1 MVEGKPTLPMPLAIS
16 RQETILAD
24 LATLGELHVNN
35 LAHKFS
41 VSVETIRRDLKLL
54 EERRMLRR
62 VHGGAVQP
70 ARLESYEHRK
80 AVNLGS
86 KERIAEAVIASKTV
100 KDGHLIFVG
109 GGSTML
115 AFVRC
120 LNEAVSVRA
129 VTNSIEIATA
139 LAENSRNWVC
149 LTGGEVS
156 GTHELLTGTAT
167 LAAIEDVFF
176 DIVLT
181 STNAIQSDF
190 GCIEHL
196 EEEAK
201 LHRILR
207 SRTKKYVVLADRSK
221 LAGMG
226 TGHRSL
232 RLDEIDL
239 IATDAPMT
247 EPCAEV
253 FATIGTQIILS

>member
-1 MVEGKPTLPMPLAIS
+1 MEENPVLPMSLAVS
-16 RQETILAD
+16 RQEAILVD
-24 LATLGELHVNN
+24 LATLGELHVND

-86 KERIAEAVIASKTV
+86 KERIAEAVVASETV
-100 KDGHLIFVG
+100 KNGHFIFIG

-115 AFVRC
+115 AFVRR

-129 VTNSIEIATA
+129 MTNSIEIATA
-139 LAENSRNWVC
+139 LAENSGNWVC
-149 LTGGEVS
+149 LTGGEVC

-196 EEEAK
+196 EAEAK
-201 LHRILR
+201 LHRRLR
-207 SRTKKYVVLADRSK
+207 SRTRKYMVLADRSK

-232 RLDEIDL
+232 RLDEIDM
-239 IATDAPMT
+239 IATDAPIDD
-247 EPCAEV
+247 PCVVAL
-253 FATIGTQIILS
+253 ASIGTRIITS